1 MALLLA
7 RVDEALKSIYKLVIK
22 LTVSKLLMFLYTA
35 IISPIHFNPTLYFF
49 LIYIHSLLH
58 KLESGKDKLDRKDV
72 LVVDE
77 AGMLDTQLMLR
88 ITRAVSKAGAKM
100 VLVGDRPAPIYSD
113 RWAVAGDADPGGYR
127 EISTVRRQQNEVDR
141 QATLDLARGR
151 IGDAYNSYKARGFV
165 SNPIPPAMSFILRGR
180 VD

>member
-1 MALLLA
+1 M
-7 RVDEALKSIYKLVIK
+7 SIYRILEFLESQQLVHKLK
-22 LTVSKLLMFLYTA
+22 LTNRYVACVHITCNHEHEDRLCV
-35 IISPIHFNPTLYFF
+35 LYFF

>member
-1 MALLLA
+1 MQKSWGTSDGKKKDGVDGFAGICVRPVGLRTTGLLDYCNETC
-7 RVDEALKSIYKLVIK
+7 DEAFAAMSIYRILEFLEAQQLVHKLK
-22 LTVSKLLMFLYTA
+22 LSNRYVACVHITCNHEHEDRLCV
-35 IISPIHFNPTLYFF
+35 LYFF

-100 VLVGDRPAPIYSD
+100 VLVGDRPAPLQ
-113 RWAVAGDADPGGYR
+113 AMLTQGDIERSAPC
-127 EISTVRRQQNEVDR
+127 VDNK
-141 QATLDLARGR
+141 T
-151 IGDAYNSYKARGFV
+151 K
-165 SNPIPPAMSFILRGR
+165 
-180 VD
+180 